1 MHMLAAIADGAIGGY
16 VRAGEWPDPQPNR
29 GEALVRLRCAAIN
42 YHDLR
47 TAAEADR
54 WPAPAVIGS
63 DGAGIVEAVG
73 DGVDADLIGREVVA
87 YPALRWGDDE
97 RVQGDDFEILG
108 YPTQG
113 TQAEAIVVPAD
124 SLYAKPARLDWEE
137 AAALPLAGLTA
148 WRALVTRGGLRA
160 GDRVLVTGAAGG
172 VATFAVQL
180 VAALGAEAVVTSSSG
195 DRVER
200 AVGLGAIGGVV
211 RDPGWPE
218 ALIHRFGRFDL
229 VLDSSG
235 ADWSALLGSLEPSGR
250 LVAIGRT
257 VEPHPRVDVGLLFNG
272 QHDIRGSMMGSP
284 TEFAALLAHVDN
296 TSWRPVVD
304 SVVPLHD
311 AAAGYE
317 RVAAGSHFGKIVL
330 QVRN

>member
-1 MHMLAAIADGAIGGY
+1 MLAAIADGATAGY
-16 VRAGEWPDPQPNR
+16 VRAGEWPDPQPSP
-29 GEALVRLRCAAIN
+29 GEALVHLRCAAIN
-42 YHDLR
+42 HHDLR

-54 WPAPAVIGS
+54 WPSPAVIGS
-63 DGAGIVEAVG
+63 DGAGVVEAVG
-73 DGVDADLIGREVVA
+73 DGVDTDLLGHEVVI

-97 RVQGDDFEILG
+97 RVQGDGFEILG

-124 SLYAKPARLDWEE
+124 SLHPKPARLDWEE

-148 WRALVTRGGLRA
+148 WRGLVTRGALRA
-160 GDRVLVTGAAGG
+160 GDRVLVTGASGG

-180 VAALGAEAVVTSSSG
+180 VTALGAEAAVTSSTA

-218 ALIHRFGRFDL
+218 ELIHRFGRFDL
-229 VLDSSG
+229 VFDSSG
-235 ADWSALLGSLEPSGR
+235 ADWDALLGTLEPAGR

-257 VEPHPRVDVGLLFNG
+257 VEPHPSVDVGLLFNG

-284 TEFAALLAHVDN
+284 TEFAALLAHVDDA
-296 TSWRPVVD
+296 SWRPVVD
-304 SVVPLHD
+304 RVVPLRD
-311 AAAGYE
+311 AAAGYQ
-317 RVAAGSHFGKIVL
+317 RVAAGSHFGKLVL
-330 QVRN
+330 QVSD

>member
-1 MHMLAAIADGAIGGY
+1 MLAAIADGATAGY
-16 VRAGEWPDPQPNR
+16 VRSGEWPDPQPSR

-54 WPAPAVIGS
+54 WPSPAVIGS
-63 DGAGIVEAVG
+63 DGAGVVEGVA
-73 DGVDADLIGREVVA
+73 DGVDAGLVGREVVA

-97 RVQGDDFEILG
+97 RAQGDDFEILG

-124 SLYAKPARLDWEE
+124 SLYAKPARLGWDE

-148 WRALVTRGGLRA
+148 WRALVTRGELRA
-160 GDRVLVTGAAGG
+160 GERVLVTGASGG
-172 VATFAVQL
+172 VSTFAVQL
-180 VAALGAEAVVTSSSG
+180 VAALGAEAVVTSSTS

-218 ALIHRFGRFDL
+218 ELARRFGRFDL

-235 ADWSALLGSLEPSGR
+235 ADWEALLGSLAPAGR
-250 LVAIGRT
+250 LVTIGRT
-257 VEPHPRVDVGLLFNG
+257 VEPHPHVDVGSLFSG

-284 TEFAALLAHVDN
+284 SEFAALLAHVDEA
-296 TSWRPVVD
+296 SWRPVLD
-304 SVVPLHD
+304 SVVPLQD
-311 AAAGYE
+311 AAAAYE
-317 RVAAGSHFGKIVL
+317 RIAAGRHFGKVVL
-330 QVRN
+330 QVGD

>member
-1 MHMLAAIADGAIGGY
+1 MNMLAAIVDGAVAGH
-16 VRAGEWPDPQPNR
+16 VRAGEWPDPQPGR

-42 YHDLR
+42 HHDLR
-47 TAAEADR
+47 TAAVADG

-63 DGAGIVEAVG
+63 DGAGVVEAVG
-73 DGVDADLIGREVVA
+73 DGVDAGLIGREVVI

-97 RVQGDDFEILG
+97 RAQGEDFEILG

-124 SLYAKPARLDWEE
+124 SLYPKPARLDWEQ
-137 AAALPLAGLTA
+137 AAALPLAGLSA
-148 WRALVTRGGLRA
+148 WRALVTRGELRA
-160 GDRVLVTGAAGG
+160 GDRVLVTGASGG
-172 VATFAVQL
+172 VASFAVQL
-180 VAALGAEAVVTSSSG
+180 VAALGAEAVVTSSTS

-200 AVGLGAIGGVV
+200 ACTLGAIGGVV
-211 RDPGWPE
+211 RDAGWPQE
-218 ALIHRFGRFDL
+218 LMQRFGRFDL

-235 ADWSALLGSLEPSGR
+235 ADWDALLGSLAPSGR

-257 VEPHPRVDVGLLFNG
+257 VDPRPAVDVGLLFNG

-296 TSWRPVVD
+296 ASWRPVVD

-317 RVAAGSHFGKIVL
+317 RVAAGNHFGKVVL
-330 QVRN
+330 QLEN